1 MFERLWPWSVTGPVY
16 AGEDADGW
24 TIELI
29 GLRIPA
35 ASRWSR

>member
-1 MFERLWPWSVTGPVY
+1 MFERLGAWPVTGPVDP
-16 AGEDADGW
+16 AEDADGW